1 MVDRSRDL
9 STMEKTFA
17 QNHFIMV
24 DDKKLHNLIFFLM
37 IFLTAKSKF
46 LQVATTRECN
56 FTMGTI
62 LGKGFAQALVHT
74 VNSTRAFGTR
84 AIDSMHLC
92 LSKTLSQD
100 CPHGEIRHF
109 ATTQIFCCREEE
121 NR

>member
-1 MVDRSRDL
+1 
-9 STMEKTFA
+9 
-17 QNHFIMV
+17 
-24 DDKKLHNLIFFLM
+24 M
-37 IFLTAKSKF
+37 IFLTAKSEF

-100 CPHGEIRHF
+100 CPHGEIRHSLIV
-109 ATTQIFCCREEE
+109 ALIKSP
-121 NR
+121 